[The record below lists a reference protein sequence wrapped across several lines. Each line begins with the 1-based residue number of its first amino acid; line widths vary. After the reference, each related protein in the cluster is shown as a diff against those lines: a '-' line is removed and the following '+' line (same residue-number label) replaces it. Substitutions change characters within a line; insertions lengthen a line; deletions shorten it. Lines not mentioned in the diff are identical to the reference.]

1 MHRRQIIRR
10 FLVGLPLVGSRR
22 GNHVRRATAGG
33 ERQPY
38 KYILIGV
45 LFLSL
50 SAHAA
55 DWPMLGGRPE
65 RNMVSVEK
73 GLPVDWDAKGKN
85 LKWSADLGQV
95 TFGSPVIAGGRV
107 FIGTNND
114 DPAVKE
120 KRGVLKCF
128 SEKDGRLLWR
138 AVHDKL
144 PDPGEDDG
152 GIGICSTPC
161 VAGDRV
167 YYVSNRG
174 ELVCRAVQDGREVWS
189 LDMRATLGV
198 AQNQASA
205 SSPLVVGEL
214 VFVVTGQGANNKTGV
229 IKNPKAPSFI
239 AVNRTTGKIAW
250 QDNSPGGN
258 IITGQWGSPSHGIV
272 DGQPQVAF
280 PGGDGWLYSF
290 EPATGK
296 LLWKFNCKA
305 HEKPAATGE
314 RETIFNLVAAP
325 TFVGPHVFV
334 AIGEPEAGSAPGAL
348 RCIDARQRG
357 DVTKTA
363 EVWRL
368 GGEAF
373 NDSLSTVAV
382 HEGLV
387 YACDAAGFLSCL
399 DATTGKRLWV
409 HDNLSNIWG
418 SPLVADG
425 KVYLQIGEG
434 ALHIFATGREKKLL
448 AKNESLTDMAH
459 GTPVA
464 ANGVLY
470 LTGQRKLHA
479 IAVAK

>member
-1 MHRRQIIRR
+1 MII
-10 FLVGLPLVGSRR
+10 
-22 GNHVRRATAGG
+22 ATAFVAA
-33 ERQPY
+33 P
-38 KYILIGV
+38 I
-45 LFLSL
+45 S
-50 SAHAA
+50 HAA
-55 DWPMLGGRPE
+55 DWPMLGGRPD

-73 GLPVDWDAKGKN
+73 GLPVDWDAKGKSI
-85 LKWSADLGQV
+85 KWSAELGQV

-128 SEKDGRLLWR
+128 AEKDGRLLWR
-138 AVHDKL
+138 AVHEKL
-144 PDPGEDDG
+144 PDAGEDDG

-167 YYVSNRG
+167 YYVSNRA
-174 ELVCRAVQDGREVWS
+174 ELVCRAVEDGKVAWT
-189 LDMRATLGV
+189 LDLRALGV
-198 AQNQASA
+198 TPNQASA
-205 SSPLVVGEL
+205 SSPLVVDDL

-229 IKNPKAPSFI
+229 VKNPAAPSFL

-250 QDNSPGGN
+250 QDNTPGAA
-258 IITGQWGSPSHGIV
+258 IITGQWGSPAYGLV
-272 DGQPQVAF
+272 DGTRQVAF

-290 EPATGK
+290 EPTTGK

-305 HEKPAATGE
+305 HEKTSAAGE
-314 RETIFNLVAAP
+314 RETSFNLVSAP
-325 TFVGPHVFV
+325 VFAGDQVFV

-387 YACDAAGFLSCL
+387 YAADAAGFLSCI
-399 DATTGKRLWV
+399 DAKTGQRLWV

-425 KVYLQIGEG
+425 KLFLQIGEG
-434 ALHIFATGREKKLL
+434 AVHIFALGREKKVLV
-448 AKNESLTDMAH
+448 KNESLPDMAH

-470 LTGQRKLHA
+470 LTGQKKLYA
-479 IAVAK
+479 IAAK